1 MKQGKVY
8 KLKNSN
14 RKYRVMCSKTPI
26 YTSYLFSGVVI
37 KQDEEYNKNDDL
49 QVGDTND
56 GFLKD
61 AFEEDT
67 TYTQIGGT
75 HYSNKSIQPI
85 EYIVANELNFCEGNI
100 IKYVTRY
107 KDKNGIEDLLKAKHY
122 LEMLISNYENKESI

>member
-14 RKYRVMCSKTPI
+14 RKYRVMCNKDSI
-26 YTSYLFSGVVI
+26 YTSYAFSGVVI
-37 KQDEEYNKNDDL
+37 KQDEEYNKYDDL
-49 QVGDTND
+49 QVGDSND

-61 AFEEDT
+61 AFEEDK
-67 TYTQIGGT
+67 TYTQIGGD

-85 EYIVANELNFCEGNI
+85 DYILANDLNFCEGNV

-107 KDKNGIEDLLKAKHY
+107 KDKNGVEDLKKAMHY
-122 LEMLISNYENKESI
+122 LEFLIAQHENKESI